1 MQEGTPLTLW
11 NAPDEASLALAVGVL
26 GGAWLLLAGFPREAQ
41 RLKWAWARPRNL
53 TTRNASETPQTMGVV
68 LNHALGMF
76 GLWTGLI
83 LAFQNAPQSLP
94 WWSALAWMASG
105 LGLRAVAGR
114 LLVGPG
120 DLASAWVEV
129 TRHNHTWVGL
139 ALASWGVVASL
150 NPVVREG
157 DWGPQGVILLF
168 SLAMAVNAFRATQ
181 LLRSSHPQRVVGILY
196 LCVLEW
202 SWSLFWILWS
212 IRAAL
217 RGH

>member
-1 MQEGTPLTLW
+1 MALGRLGRIRKRRVPWHLLCHRPLAKRELREAGHFEVPDWGGAIVTQSTSVPELSGMQEGTPLTLW

-105 LGLRAVAGR
+105 LGL
-114 LLVGPG
+114 
-120 DLASAWVEV
+120 
-129 TRHNHTWVGL
+129 
-139 ALASWGVVASL
+139 SL
-150 NPVVREG
+150 
-157 DWGPQGVILLF
+157 I
-168 SLAMAVNAFRATQ
+168 
-181 LLRSSHPQRVVGILY
+181 HI
-196 LCVLEW
+196 
-202 SWSLFWILWS
+202 
-212 IRAAL
+212 
-217 RGH
+217 